1 MTHASMVNST
11 STVSFAFRQHRTVA
25 QDHSISPSSSLQLA
39 RDIGP
44 APTAAIRRGLQSRV
58 WSNDPVASPANPLG
72 VVGTFVRRY
81 LNTREVAMRI
91 VAAVLC
97 FVAGLAWLGLLGV
110 GTAYGCAYAGGDCSA
125 ELATFVVGGSLA
137 WGLFVNGGLLLWK
150 TAWNRRAAVSLAIA
164 IVPFVTLT
172 AYAVLLAIGP
182 RAAEWREELF
192 FAFGMRFVVVM
203 EQAAWPLLAVAAAM
217 VIAAFRTEA
226 VRGRKLFRSW
236 PIRVGL
242 VLSSV
247 GWLWA
252 WDSEWRA
259 ERISW
264 DMIGSSARYLY
275 VAVNLAVGR
284 DRHGPRQD
292 VLEGPGWEG

>member
-1 MTHASMVNST
+1 
-11 STVSFAFRQHRTVA
+11 
-25 QDHSISPSSSLQLA
+25 
-39 RDIGP
+39 
-44 APTAAIRRGLQSRV
+44 
-58 WSNDPVASPANPLG
+58 
-72 VVGTFVRRY
+72 
-81 LNTREVAMRI
+81 MRI

-275 VAVNLAVGR
+275 VAVNLAVVATGT
-284 DRHGPRQD
+284 
-292 VLEGPGWEG
+292 VLARTFWRVPAGKVERLREGVGG